1 MVPMGSSC
9 WLAESAHAFR
19 SRASS
24 SDSSHLIRP
33 SGSRSSLTLGASA
46 RIPHSSRARR
56 SRWRNS
62 ARGRLML
69 EAQQGGKTPRV
80 GMLVIGSR
88 QQTVRFV
95 DAFEHGMYQLGYVD
109 GRTIVFEHRFANGKA
124 ELLAD
129 LAAEM
134 VRLNLDVIVTGSN
147 QQTIVAKRVTQAVPI
162 VAMFFSDSA
171 PTPPIRPPNGQL
183 VPHPRPS
190 RTPTTP
196 SRPPS

>member
-1 MVPMGSSC
+1 
-9 WLAESAHAFR
+9 
-19 SRASS
+19 
-24 SDSSHLIRP
+24 
-33 SGSRSSLTLGASA
+33 
-46 RIPHSSRARR
+46 
-56 SRWRNS
+56 
-62 ARGRLML
+62 
-69 EAQQGGKTPRV
+69 
-80 GMLVIGSR
+80 MLVIGSR

-162 VAMFFSDSA
+162 VAMFLSEAA
-171 PTPPIRPPNGQL
+171 PTPPVRLPNGQL
-183 VPHPRPS
+183 VGQPRSSRKPS
-190 RTPTTP
+190 KRLRPRSAEP
-196 SRPPS
+196 SCPIMQSSIVVRCSAATRGPNLGRVCQHLRSRRCVRRSARR